1 MNLNGEKMKE
11 YQGLL
16 VKEYRKNHPEE
27 TMSLTDEE
35 VALMIPLN
43 TDDIPFL
50 MEYDKY
56 QKNAEENI
64 PLIVRIGEAK
74 RKEYQM
80 VLVNEYRRKNP
91 NEAIHLTDDDIAL
104 IVPLKEED
112 ILILIEDD
120 LLKIRK
126 EIAEQEY
133 EIEFTN
139 NKLNDSKTYSNERPG
154 LRDDIIT
161 ARRRIEELK
170 IEYSK
175 INKIISERNM
185 DERGTS
191 R

>member
-1 MNLNGEKMKE
+1 MNLNDEKMKE

-35 VALMIPLN
+35 VSLMFPLN
-43 TDDIPFL
+43 NDDIPFL
-50 MEYDKY
+50 MEYEKY
-56 QKNAEENI
+56 QKNDKEDI
-64 PLIVRIGEAK
+64 PLIIRIGEAK

-126 EIAEQEY
+126 EIDEQEY

-139 NKLNDSKTYSNERPG
+139 NKLKDSKTYSNERPD

-161 ARRRIEELK
+161 ARRRIEELES
-170 IEYSK
+170 EYSK
-175 INKIISERNM
+175 LNKIISERNM

>member
-1 MNLNGEKMKE
+1 MNLNDEKMKE

-80 VLVNEYRRKNP
+80 VLVNEYRRKKP
-91 NEAIHLTDDDIAL
+91 NEATYLTDDDIAL
-104 IVPLKEED
+104 IVSLKEED
-112 ILILIEDD
+112 ILILIEED

-139 NKLNDSKTYSNERPG
+139 NKLKDSKTYSNERPD

-161 ARRRIEELK
+161 ARRRIEELES
-170 IEYSK
+170 EYSK
-175 INKIISERNM
+175 LNKITSERNM

>member
-1 MNLNGEKMKE
+1 MNLNDEKMKE

-35 VALMIPLN
+35 VSLMFPLN
-43 TDDIPFL
+43 NDDIPFL
-50 MEYDKY
+50 MEYEKY
-56 QKNAEENI
+56 QKNDKEEI
-64 PLIVRIGEAK
+64 PLIIRIGEAK

-91 NEAIHLTDDDIAL
+91 NETIHLTDDDIAL

-139 NKLNDSKTYSNERPG
+139 NKLKDSKTYSNERPD

>member
-1 MNLNGEKMKE
+1 MNLNDEKMKE

-56 QKNAEENI
+56 QKNDKEDI

-80 VLVNEYRRKNP
+80 FLVNEYRRKKP
-91 NEAIHLTDDDIAL
+91 NEATYLTDDDIAL

-139 NKLNDSKTYSNERPG
+139 NKLKDSKTYSNERPD

>member
-1 MNLNGEKMKE
+1 MNLEDEKKKE

-35 VALMIPLN
+35 VALMFPLN
-43 TDDIPFL
+43 NDDIPFL
-50 MEYDKY
+50 MEYEKY
-56 QKNAEENI
+56 QKKDGEYI
-64 PLIVRIGEAK
+64 PLIIRIKEAK

-80 VLVNEYRRKNP
+80 VLVNEYRRKHP
-91 NEAIHLTDDDIAL
+91 SESTYLTDDDIAL

-112 ILILIEDD
+112 ILILLEDD

-139 NKLNDSKTYSNERPG
+139 NKLKDSKTYSNERPG
-154 LRDDIIT
+154 LRDDINT

-175 INKIISERNM
+175 LNKIISERNM

>member
-1 MNLNGEKMKE
+1 MNLEDKKKKE

-35 VALMIPLN
+35 VSLMFPLN
-43 TDDIPFL
+43 NDDIPFL
-50 MEYDKY
+50 MEYEKY
-56 QKNAEENI
+56 QKNDKEDI
-64 PLIVRIGEAK
+64 PLIIRIGEAK

-80 VLVNEYRRKNP
+80 FLVNEYRRKNP

-126 EIAEQEY
+126 EIGEQEY

-139 NKLNDSKTYSNERPG
+139 NKLKDSKTYSNERPG

-161 ARRRIEELK
+161 ARRRIEELES
-170 IEYSK
+170 EYSK
-175 INKIISERNM
+175 LNKIISERNM

>member
-1 MNLNGEKMKE
+1 MNLNDEKKKE

-16 VKEYRKNHPEE
+16 VKEYRKNHTEE

-112 ILILIEDD
+112 ILILIEED

-139 NKLNDSKTYSNERPG
+139 NKLKDSKTYSNERPD

-161 ARRRIEELK
+161 ARRRIEELES
-170 IEYSK
+170 EYSK
-175 INKIISERNM
+175 LNKITSERNM